1 MKELLKMP
9 PDTKVRIQENISKTY
24 CHKCICDG
32 KGKSYSCIVYG
43 QLILL

>member
-24 CHKCICDG
+24 CPKYICDG
-32 KGKSYSCIVYG
+32 KGKSYSIIGYR
-43 QLILL
+43 QLILR